1 VDQMLIIVL
10 VAAAAFGAIISVGF
24 VLSGGRTSQERAVK
38 RAQTIVGT
46 SGRDAARRLRANPA
60 SNAETRRKQ
69 IVKSLQEQDRRQKK
83 LRLNLS
89 NKLLQAGLSI
99 SVAQFWMISVAFGAC
114 FFVFLM
120 LMHINPLIALGLGG
134 ASALGLPQW
143 VLGFLVTRRTNKFT
157 ATFSDAMDI
166 IVRGIKS
173 GLPVHDCLK
182 IIGRET
188 AEPLAGEFRR
198 LVENI
203 GMGVSLDQAL
213 EKLHERMPTAEV
225 RFFSIVMN
233 IQQKTGGN
241 LAEALNNLSAVLRS
255 RKLMREKVKA
265 LSAEATSS
273 AMIIGCL
280 PPGVIILITLW
291 TPSYMTPMFVDHRG
305 WLMLGASAIWMA
317 LGVFVMVRMINFKF

>member
-1 VDQMLIIVL
+1 MMIFIIVA
-10 VAAAAFGAIISVGF
+10 VVVFGI
-24 VLSGGRTSQERAVK
+24 VLAGGLALAGGRSSQEKAVK
-38 RAQTIVGT
+38 RAQAIVGA
-46 SGRDAARRLRANPA
+46 GARDSARRRGQAANT
-60 SNAETRRKQ
+60 AESRRKQ
-69 IVKSLQEQDRRQKK
+69 IMQSLQDQEKK
-83 LRLNLS
+83 KRARVNLRNR
-89 NKLLQAGLSI
+89 LLQAGLRF
-99 SVAQFWMISVAFGAC
+99 SVLQFWIGSAAFGVCAVLI
-114 FFVFLM
+114 FIVLH
-120 LMHINPLIALGLGG
+120 LHPLLALGLGVV
-134 ASALGLPQW
+134 AAFGLPLW
-143 VLGFLVTRRTNKFT
+143 VLGFLAKRRTNKFT
-157 ATFSDAMDI
+157 ATFSDAMDV

-188 AEPLAGEFRR
+188 AEPLSGEFRR

-213 EKLHERMPTAEV
+213 DKLFERMPTPEV

-273 AMIIGCL
+273 AMIIGAL
-280 PPGVIILITLW
+280 PPGVITMIMITQ
-291 TPSYMTPMFVDHRG
+291 PSYMSPMFTDHRG
-305 WLMLGASAIWMA
+305 WLMLGVSGLWMS
-317 LGVFVMVRMINFKF
+317 LGIFVMVKMINFKF